1 MKKLYFSLWAVLL
14 LNLAGCDKTVESS
27 VGTQAPTSPDAHFV
41 LVQLPADPVV
51 EGSTVTLNM
60 NGQDPQAQVLK
71 ADGSQNPEDYQL
83 RFEVGEQIRPGTLT
97 VTYPSGERRT
107 MSQLVF
113 DTPITAPEPA
123 ELTNT
128 DS

>member
-14 LNLAGCDKTVESS
+14 LSLAGCGKTVESS
-27 VGTQAPTSPDAHFV
+27 VSHQAPTNSDAHFV

-51 EGSTVTLNM
+51 EGTMVTLNIE
-60 NGQDPQAQVLK
+60 GRAPQEQVLK
-71 ADGSQNPEDYQL
+71 ADGSQHPEAYQV
-83 RFEVGEQIRPGTLT
+83 RFEVGEQIKPGTLT
-97 VTYPSGERRT
+97 VIYPSGERRT

-113 DTPITAPEPA
+113 DTLIVAPEPA